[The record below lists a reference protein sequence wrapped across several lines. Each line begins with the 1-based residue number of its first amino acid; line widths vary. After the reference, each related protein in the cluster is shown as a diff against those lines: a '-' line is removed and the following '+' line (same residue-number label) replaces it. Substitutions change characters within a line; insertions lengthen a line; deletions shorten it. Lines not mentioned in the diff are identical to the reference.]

1 MVCHWHDFHTLF
13 TPGRY
18 IRSETE
24 KIIHLKTQKVPN
36 VSLSG
41 VSAVL
46 QLPPNARW
54 KGSSKASKLSNGPSC
69 SGRPSL
75 NCRSNTSR
83 LFSKAS
89 ISSTRLVGGML
100 DSKGCTSILDTMKAA
115 P

>member
-54 KGSSKASKLSNGPSC
+54 NLSSKASKLSNGPSC

-75 NCRSNTSR
+75 T
-83 LFSKAS
+83 AS
-89 ISSTRLVGGML
+89 LKLKPRGMTVPFL
-100 DSKGCTSILDTMKAA
+100 RKKTPVPNDIN
-115 P
+115 